1 MIKDSFVTVIFY
13 VLVTK
18 QQKHSISGRNMVYLG
33 DCLSVHQD
41 RLNLAGLFPGLK
53 RRLFWS
59 EPKACPG
66 RKITYAGGKQIDM
79 FA

>member
-1 MIKDSFVTVIFY
+1 
-13 VLVTK
+13 
-18 QQKHSISGRNMVYLG
+18 MVYLG

-66 RKITYAGGKQIDM
+66 RKITYAGGQQIDM

>member
-1 MIKDSFVTVIFY
+1 
-13 VLVTK
+13 
-18 QQKHSISGRNMVYLG
+18 MVYLG

-66 RKITYAGGKQIDM
+66 RKITYVGGQQIDCLPERKLKKRGKK
-79 FA
+79 